1 MSFSAKRLT
10 IARQRRK
17 LTGKELGELA
27 GLTPVTIS
35 KAENGHQVEHATAE
49 RLANALGF
57 PLQFFY
63 FDAPEIVE
71 ADTVSFRSLKKMSAA
86 ERDASLAAGSLG
98 VELYEWI
105 EARFELPETD
115 LINLNKE
122 RSRPEIA
129 ARLLRQHWG
138 LGDRPIGNMLKL
150 LESKGV
156 RVLSLSENTRNVD
169 AYSFWR
175 GDHPYIFLNQ
185 EKSAERSIF
194 DSAHEL
200 GHLVL
205 HHHAGARNDKG
216 SEFQADQFAS
226 AFLMPEH
233 DIKNELSNINS
244 PQQIIRIKKRW
255 RVSAMAL
262 AYRLHSLK
270 LLSDWSYR
278 SICIELGKLGY
289 RSGEPQGVERETS
302 VVLAKVLLA
311 LWTKRLTKAE
321 IARDLA
327 LPAKEIETLLFRLA
341 GPSAPVGSPGS
352 LELVEGWQR
361 SRASM
366 YQP

>member
-1 MSFSAKRLT
+1 MSFSAHRLT

-17 LTGKELGELA
+17 LTGKELGEIA
-27 GLTPVTIS
+27 GLTPVTVS
-35 KAENGHQVEHATAE
+35 KAENGHQVEPGTAE

-57 PLQFFY
+57 PLEFFY
-63 FDAPEIVE
+63 LEAPAMVE

-105 EARFELPETD
+105 ESRFDLPKAD
-115 LINLNKE
+115 LIDLNKE
-122 RSRPEIA
+122 RSRPESA

-216 SEFQADQFAS
+216 AEFQADQFAS

-233 DIKNELSNINS
+233 DVKNDLSSIAS
-244 PQQIIRIKKRW
+244 PQ
-255 RVSAMAL
+255 
-262 AYRLHSLK
+262 
-270 LLSDWSYR
+270 
-278 SICIELGKLGY
+278 
-289 RSGEPQGVERETS
+289 
-302 VVLAKVLLA
+302 
-311 LWTKRLTKAE
+311 
-321 IARDLA
+321 
-327 LPAKEIETLLFRLA
+327 
-341 GPSAPVGSPGS
+341 
-352 LELVEGWQR
+352 
-361 SRASM
+361 
-366 YQP
+366 